1 MNSWEQDV
9 GSLLESYRLAYA
21 NNPQN
26 RIEAPTDSAS
36 LDKGKKRLTEEQLGL
51 DGEKAL
57 ADEGRGSTRGAKDE
71 EDGTAGDGPGPSK
84 RSKRSKSKRSNLEG
98 GWLDFEKELGS
109 ASASTPAAPVSFEFQ
124 NMTLP
129 FRNKD

>member
-9 GSLLESYRLAYA
+9 GPLLESYRVAYA

-36 LDKGKKRLTEEQLGL
+36 LDKGKKRLAEEELEPQR
-51 DGEKAL
+51 EKAL
-57 ADEGRGSTRGAKDE
+57 ADEGRGSTEGGEDE

-84 RSKRSKSKRSNLEG
+84 RSKRSRRSNLEEG

-109 ASASTPAAPVSFEFQ
+109 ASASKPAAPVSFEFQ
-124 NMTLP
+124 DMTLP